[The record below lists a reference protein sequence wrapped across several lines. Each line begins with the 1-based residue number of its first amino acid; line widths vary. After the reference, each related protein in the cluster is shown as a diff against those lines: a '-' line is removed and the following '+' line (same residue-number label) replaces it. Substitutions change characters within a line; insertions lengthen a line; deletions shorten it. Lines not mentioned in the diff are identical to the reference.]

1 MNLLLLS
8 NSSSDAGYLTHALD
22 WVRDWAA
29 LPTTASHG
37 EADGGDALF
46 IPFAGVTRGWD
57 DYEALV
63 AQALQPLGLRVQSVH
78 RAADPLAAVQG
89 ARRIVVGGGN
99 TFALLGHLRRQGL
112 LAAMAERVR
121 GGQASYLGWSAGSN
135 IACPTIRTT
144 NDMPITDPGGLDAMG
159 LVPWQ
164 INAHYTEAH
173 PPGHRGETRQERLQE
188 FCVLNPDTRVLGLP
202 EGTGLRLQGSART
215 LLGDAQARLFHGAT
229 ASRLM
234 NAGPLPADL

>member
-29 LPTTASHG
+29 LPSGPGGADAG
-37 EADGGDALF
+37 EALF

-63 AQALQPLGLRVQSVH
+63 AQALRPLGLNMRSVH
-78 RAADPLAAVQG
+78 HAVDPLAAVQG

-112 LAAMAERVR
+112 LPAIAARVR
-121 GGQASYLGWSAGSN
+121 AGDASYLGWSAGSN

-144 NDMPITDPGGLDAMG
+144 NDMPITDPGGLEAMG

-188 FCVLNPDTRVLGLP
+188 FCALNPGTPVLGLP
-202 EGTGLRLQGSART
+202 EGTGVRVRGDART
-215 LLGDAQARLFHGAT
+215 LVGDVPARLFHGAAT
-229 ASRLM
+229 PRLL
-234 NAGPLPADL
+234 NAGPLPANL